1 MRRERVPT
9 SHEVF
14 SARMAKAMNERNY
27 DEYESLLT
35 EDYVGEYPQSG
46 EVIHGPK
53 NARAIIE
60 QYPGTLPK
68 DTLDVKSA
76 RIAATDARW
85 VRTPTF
91 TFVRAEGSGNVG
103 VSAMRARY
111 PDGSLWWVVN
121 FYELRD
127 DRLARSTTFFA
138 PAFEAPEWRKPFVEP
153 RGSPTER

>member
-1 MRRERVPT
+1 MPS

-14 SARMAKAMNERNY
+14 NERMARAMNDRNF

-35 EDYVGEYPQSG
+35 DDYVGEYPQSG

-60 QYPGTLPK
+60 QYPGRLPRGSV
-68 DTLDVKSA
+68 DVASA

-91 TFVRAEGSGNVG
+91 TVVRAEGTGNVG
-103 VSAMRARY
+103 VSAMRSRY
-111 PDGSLWWVVN
+111 PDGSEWWIVN

-127 DRLARSTTFFA
+127 GRLARSTTFFA
-138 PAFEAPEWRKPFVEP
+138 PTFDAPDWRKPYVQRRE
-153 RGSPTER
+153 GAAER

>member
-1 MRRERVPT
+1 MPT

-14 SARMAKAMNERNY
+14 NARITKAMNERNY
-27 DEYESLLT
+27 DEYETLLT

-46 EVIHGPK
+46 EVIHGPT

-68 DTLDVKSA
+68 DTIDMKSA

-85 VRTPTF
+85 LRTPTF
-91 TFVRAEGSGNVG
+91 TVVRAEGTGNVG
-103 VSAMRARY
+103 VSALKSRY
-111 PDGSLWWVVN
+111 PDGSEWWVIN

-127 DRLARSTTFFA
+127 GRLARSTTFFA
-138 PAFEAPEWRKPFVEP
+138 PAFEAPEWRKPFVKLP
-153 RGSPTER
+153 GAPA

>member
-1 MRRERVPT
+1 MPT
-9 SHEVF
+9 TREVF
-14 SARMAKAMNERNY
+14 SMRMAKAMNERNY

-53 NARAIIE
+53 NARAILE
-60 QYPGTLPK
+60 RYPGGLAK
-68 DTLDVKSA
+68 DNVDTKSA

-91 TFVRAEGSGNVG
+91 TFVRAEGTGNVG

-111 PDGSLWWVVN
+111 PDGSLWWVIN
-121 FYELRD
+121 FNELRD
-127 DRLARSTTFFA
+127 GRLARSTTFFA
-138 PAFEAPEWRKPFVEP
+138 QTFEAPEWRKPYVE
-153 RGSPTER
+153 RREATTEY

>member
-1 MRRERVPT
+1 MPT
-9 SHEVF
+9 PHEIF
-14 SARMAKAMNERNY
+14 NARITKAMNERNY
-27 DEYESLLT
+27 DEYETLLT

-60 QYPGTLPK
+60 QYPGSFSK
-68 DTLDVKSA
+68 DAVDVTSA
-76 RIAATDARW
+76 RIAASDARW

-103 VSAMRARY
+103 VSAWKSRY
-111 PDGSLWWVVN
+111 PDGSAWWVIN

-127 DRLARSTTFFA
+127 GRLARSTTFFA
-138 PAFEAPEWRKPFVEP
+138 PTFEAPDWRKPFVDL